1 MKTLTAALALMLMA
15 PAAFAQGTTTVPDR
29 TPAQAAPAPG
39 AQPGW
44 YTHQGSEMRA
54 SKLIGTNVKNDAGE
68 TIGSINEVVLDKS
81 GKVAAVV
88 IGVGGFLGIGE
99 REVAVNFGSLR
110 LAQDNS
116 GSTVVSLNATKDA
129 LKAAPE
135 WKWAGDKSGTTGM
148 GTQPG
153 SRPAP
158 DRVTR

>member
-1 MKTLTAALALMLMA
+1 MKIATATLALVLMA
-15 PAAFAQGTTTVPDR
+15 PAAFAQGTTTPDR
-29 TPAQAAPAPG
+29 TPAQVNPAPAG
-39 AQPGW
+39 QPSW

-54 SKLIGTNVKNDAGE
+54 SKLIGANVKNDAGE
-68 TIGSINEVVLDKS
+68 TIGSINEVVLDKA

-110 LAQDNS
+110 FAHDNS
-116 GSTVVSLNATKDA
+116 GSTVIALNATKDA

-135 WKWAGDKSGTTGM
+135 WKWTADRSGTTGTS
-148 GTQPG
+148 TQPAT
-153 SRPAP
+153 RPVP

>member
-1 MKTLTAALALMLMA
+1 MKTVTAALALMLMA
-15 PAAFAQGTTTVPDR
+15 PAAFAQGTTTAPDR
-29 TPAQAAPAPG
+29 TPAQVNPAPG
-39 AQPGW
+39 AQPW
-44 YTHQGSEMRA
+44 YTHQGREMRA
-54 SKLIGTNVKNDAGE
+54 SKLIGTNVRNDAGE
-68 TIGSINEVVLDKS
+68 SIGEINEVVLDKA

-99 REVAVNFGSLR
+99 REVAVNFSSLR

-135 WKWAGDKSGTTGM
+135 WKWAGDKSGTTGT

-153 SRPAP
+153 ARPAP

>member
-1 MKTLTAALALMLMA
+1 MKTVTAALALMLVA
-15 PAAFAQGTTTVPDR
+15 PAAFAQGATTAPER
-29 TPAQAAPAPG
+29 APAQVNPAPG
-39 AQPGW
+39 AQPSW

-110 LAQDNS
+110 VAQDN
-116 GSTVVSLNATKDA
+116 GGNAVITLGATKDT

-135 WKWAGDKSGTTGM
+135 WKWVSDKSGTTGT

-153 SRPAP
+153 
-158 DRVTR
+158 RVTR

>member
-1 MKTLTAALALMLMA
+1 MKTVTAALALMLMA
-15 PAAFAQGTTTVPDR
+15 PAAFAQGTMTAPDR
-29 TPAQAAPAPG
+29 TPAQVNPAPG
-39 AQPGW
+39 AQPW

-68 TIGSINEVVLDKS
+68 SIGEINEVVLDKA

-110 LAQDNS
+110 LAHDNS

-135 WKWAGDKSGTTGM
+135 WKWAGDKSGTTGT

-153 SRPAP
+153 ARPAP
-158 DRVTR
+158 GVTR

>member
-1 MKTLTAALALMLMA
+1 MKTVTAALALMLMA
-15 PAAFAQGTTTVPDR
+15 PAALAQGTTTAPDH
-29 TPAQAAPAPG
+29 TPAQVNPTPG
-39 AQPGW
+39 AQPW
-44 YTHQGSEMRA
+44 YMHQGSEMRA

-68 TIGSINEVVLDKS
+68 SIGEINEVVLDKA

-99 REVAVNFGSLR
+99 REVAVNFSSLR
-110 LAQDNS
+110 MAHDNS
-116 GSTVVSLNATKDA
+116 GSTVVSVNATKDA

-135 WKWAGDKSGTTGM
+135 WKWTGDKSGTTGT

-153 SRPAP
+153 ARPAP